1 MGHNPARQFAVL
13 TTLYR
18 SDRLDYFELAI
29 RSIETQETDASIRI
43 YLCIDGDL
51 PQEHEAYLSANGTRF
66 HRIVRNSENLGLARS
81 LNSLIDV
88 LEDEELVFRM
98 DGDDISHPRRFAV
111 QAAYMD
117 SHPEIGLIGC
127 QAYDIDEEG
136 EIVGKREFA
145 TDPQDVARLM
155 SRMTSILHPTF
166 CIRRSI
172 LRDPEARYPA
182 AYLTED
188 AAFIVLLL
196 GRGVKVANIE
206 DFLFYWRVSRN
217 FFHRRTS
224 FRRGLAELTWYG
236 KATHINYGVFTPQY
250 VYPLARFAI
259 RCMPNAIVR
268 KIYGSGIRQRAIKG

>member
-51 PQEHEAYLSANGTRF
+51 PEEHEAYLNANATRF
-66 HRIVRNSENLGLARS
+66 YKILRNSENLGLARS
-81 LNSLIDV
+81 LNNLIDV
-88 LEDEELVFRM
+88 LEDEDLVFRM
-98 DGDDISHPRRFAV
+98 DGDDISDPRRFAV

-136 EIVGKREFA
+136 KVVGKREFA

-172 LRDPEARYPA
+172 LRDPEARYPE

-188 AAFIVLLL
+188 AAFIILLL
-196 GRGVKVANIE
+196 GKGVRVANIDE
-206 DFLFYWRVSRN
+206 FLFFWRVSRN

-224 FRRGLAELTWYG
+224 LKRGFTELLLYG
-236 KATHINYGVFTPQY
+236 KATRLNYGILTPQY
-250 VYPLARFAI
+250 VYPIARFAI
-259 RCMPNAIVR
+259 RCLPNMFVR
-268 KIYGSGIRQRAIKG
+268 KIYRSGLRKRAMKR